1 MLSTKNLEA
10 SSKGP
15 RPIIDAGNQKVKI
28 NAITFDQTPW
38 NKDAYNI
45 VLHVETEPIG
55 GDFEGFLID
64 KDNPNKGRYEG
75 QVGRVRLS
83 KYVFENGET
92 KSGRTK
98 NRDEDVLK
106 AMNSLAVAMDL
117 KSDLDQVE
125 AEDIFVFMDACDKIF
140 ANSEYVNMCI
150 GGREWENKDGYI
162 NLDMFL
168 VPYEKGKVPVERD
181 DVDNSRLIEFD
192 ESKHIQR
199 IKKKD
204 VDGFE
209 SDSPFDGGDFDI

>member
-1 MLSTKNLEA
+1 MLSTKNLEE
-10 SSKGP
+10 SKRGP
-15 RPIIDAGNQKVKI
+15 RPIIEAGNQKVKI
-28 NAITFDQTPW
+28 NTITFDQTPW
-38 NKDAYNI
+38 SKDAYNI
-45 VLHVETEPIG
+45 VLHVESEPIG

-64 KDNPNKGRYEG
+64 KDNPSKGRYEG

-83 KYVFENGET
+83 KYVFENGTT
-92 KSGRTK
+92 KSGREK
-98 NRDEDVLK
+98 NRDQDVLK

-140 ANSEYVNMCI
+140 SNSEYVNMCI

-181 DVDNSRLIEFD
+181 GVENSRLIQFD
-192 ESKHIQR
+192 ESKHIQK
-199 IKKKD
+199 IKKRD